1 LWHRRNLF
9 ALSGAALLGGCG
21 FRPLYGPDGSRAGA
35 DVSGEP
41 ALVRAMAAVRV
52 TRIGE
57 RSGQLLRRNLQRQF
71 EAMAPGTAARYELQA
86 ALSARAEPVG
96 LRRDG
101 TASRVRYIASA
112 PWTLTDGGTP
122 PTVLA
127 RGLARTLDAYNLPD
141 LQFFAAEAS
150 RDDMERRVVE
160 ELADRIVIG
169 VAAALRQRLRA

>member
-1 LWHRRNLF
+1 MWHRRNLF
-9 ALSGAALLGGCG
+9 ALGGAALLGGCG

-41 ALVRAMAAVRV
+41 ALVREMAAVRV
-52 TRIGE
+52 TRIPE

-71 EAMAPGTAARYELQA
+71 DAMGPGTAARYELQA
-86 ALSARAEPVG
+86 SFTVRAEPVG

-101 TASRVRYIASA
+101 TPSRVRYLVSA

-150 RDDMERRVVE
+150 RDDMERRVVD

-169 VAAALRQRLRA
+169 VAAALRQRMRA